1 MSLREIAEIGM
12 SPESFSPILAIFL
25 QLLATSLNYIGMTV
39 QKKAAANL
47 PGIGSEMGLLTSI
60 KTFVSNRGWIFGY
73 FLNASS
79 TFLNAAA
86 LALAALSLI
95 QPLYGFG
102 LIVLVIFSHFY
113 LKEEITKMDLI
124 GIFLGIIG
132 IVLIGLITKPYTGFS
147 YPALI
152 NLYVGLPG
160 ILFLG
165 IVLTIA
171 ILSYVLSEHCPNQ
184 LAIVFLVLSS
194 SIWTAIAFLFSKAIG
209 TIVRDLGFVGAFFGS
224 NCYYTYIFLAL
235 FLFVSIIGI
244 LLLNVAYQRGNSV
257 IIGPIWTSVQLILPV
272 LYGIIV
278 FNEWAQ
284 LSLKE
289 ILLQVSGSLVMLFSI
304 LLLSISNGL
313 KEDQLQ
319 NHKQLEN
326 TSEIENDKDKSIL
339 DSNNNKG

>member
-1 MSLREIAEIGM
+1 MSL
-12 SPESFSPILAIFL
+12 ESFSPVLAIFL

-39 QKKAAANL
+39 QKKAATHL
-47 PGIGSEMGLLTSI
+47 PGIGSEMGLITSI
-60 KTFVSNRGWIFGY
+60 KTFVSKKGWIFGY
-73 FLNASS
+73 FLNAAS
-79 TFLNAAA
+79 TLLNAAA

-113 LKEEITKMDLI
+113 LKEEITKMDLL
-124 GIFLGIIG
+124 GIFLGIVG

-147 YPALI
+147 YQALI

-165 IVLTIA
+165 IVLMIA
-171 ILSYVLSEHCPNQ
+171 IFSYILSERCPNQ

-209 TIVRDLGFVGAFFGS
+209 TIVRDLGVVGAFFSS
-224 NCYYTYIFLAL
+224 NCYYTYLFLAL
-235 FLFVSIIGI
+235 FLFVSVIGI
-244 LLLNVAYQRGNSV
+244 LLLNIAYQRGDSV
-257 IIGPIWTSVQLILPV
+257 IIAPIWTSVQLILPV

-284 LSLKE
+284 LSLEE
-289 ILLQVSGSLVMLFSI
+289 ILLQVGGSLVMLLSI
-304 LLLSISNGL
+304 ILLSISNGL
-313 KEDQLQ
+313 KEDAL
-319 NHKQLEN
+319 KQASQSKAS
-326 TSEIENDKDKSIL
+326 TSEIENDKDERPL
-339 DSNNNKG
+339 HSNSNEG